1 MTKTNGMINILQL
14 WQLVVLQ
21 LLLEE
26 EEQSR
31 IWAKKKQPLLQ
42 SEETDRSASYPN
54 DTGDKDMEFAI
65 QLQIM
70 GLFAV
75 LPN

>member
-1 MTKTNGMINILQL
+1 MTNGMINILQL

-31 IWAKKKQPLLQ
+31 IWAKKAKAV
-42 SEETDRSASYPN
+42 TAIW
-54 DTGDKDMEFAI
+54 GDGQVCFLDMEFAI

-75 LPN
+75 LQN